1 MVDTAEIIQKVRA
14 GFKTLDVSVKHQ
26 IEALIWLEMWL
37 TDDIFRDYVPQIKYL
52 IESEKWDF
60 LLDAFYQVI
69 PFGAGGRTGFGRSV
83 LPMTVHR

>member
-37 TDDIFRDYVPQIKYL
+37 TDDIFLRLRASNQIF
-52 IESEKWDF
+52 D
-60 LLDAFYQVI
+60 
-69 PFGAGGRTGFGRSV
+69 
-83 LPMTVHR
+83 